1 MTDGTGL
8 SKSSECVVVV
18 VAVVADAVVADVVVV
33 STVEAAERDEVAVG
47 AFVVGVDDER
57 GKAEV
62 VLHQLN

>member
-8 SKSSECVVVV
+8 SKSSECVAVDVV
-18 VAVVADAVVADVVVV
+18 VAVAVADVVVV

>member
-18 VAVVADAVVADVVVV
+18 VAVAVVADVVVV

-47 AFVVGVDDER
+47 AFVVGVGDER